1 MSQDSLPVEPP
12 DLLAAETE
20 AAAEPEPL
28 PRAEPIGSR
37 FLFVDVSAQRAKQ
50 LRRGARPRVPV
61 PTEGIIKLERLAMQE
76 VAEGLVLYTLP
87 PAKPPVLEGT
97 A

>member
-1 MSQDSLPVEPP
+1 MNVDVQEPQ
-12 DLLAAETE
+12 ETQ
-20 AAAEPEPL
+20 APEKAP
-28 PRAEPIGSR
+28 PIQTR

-61 PTEGIIKLERLAMQE
+61 PGEGPVKLERVAMRE
-76 VAEGLVLYTLP
+76 VAEGLVHYTLP
-87 PAKPPVLEGT
+87 PNKPHPGEGT